1 MFDAVGIPTM
11 LRLVLDNRSL
21 LQLGT
26 IPNSYVFHKDGMSL
40 REEVAIDYVSSTFGA
55 SAMVTNLSLTLR
67 MVVTLVPVMALT
79 FRRDKPFFSSAISV
93 ISQLLQR

>member
-40 REEVAIDYVSSTFGA
+40 REEVAYLAENGLKA
-55 SAMVTNLSLTLR
+55 SAPT
-67 MVVTLVPVMALT
+67 
-79 FRRDKPFFSSAISV
+79 ISKW
-93 ISQLLQR
+93 IKMQKDEESEQAA